1 MNKMT
6 IRDIDVQGKRVLVRV
21 DFNVPYD
28 KETGRILD
36 DSRLRAA
43 LPTIQYLREHGA
55 RVILC
60 SHLGRPKGKVVEEMR
75 MSRIG
80 IGDRL
85 SELLGVPV
93 HTLYHVIGPKAVEVT
108 QAMKPGD
115 VVLLENVRFFPEEE
129 ANDPKMSHALAEL
142 ADVYVNDAFG
152 TAHRAHASTAGIAAH
167 LPAVAGFLMEKEIDY
182 LDKALTNPQRPF
194 AAIIGGAK
202 ISTKIGVLRNLLAR
216 IDCLIVGGGMASTL
230 LKANGVDVGESLVE
244 DDQLDTARD
253 LMQQADEKGI
263 PLFLPEDVVVA
274 DRIAADA
281 LSETVDVDDVPQDML
296 VVDIGPATIESFREA
311 VEDCMTV
318 IWNGPLGVA
327 EYPQFAKGSLGI
339 AEALASLKAA
349 TTIVGGGETVALIH
363 DAGLEDR
370 FTHVS
375 TGGGASLEYLEGK
388 TLPGVAALMDKK

>member
-21 DFNVPYD
+21 DFNVPFD

-60 SHLGRPKGKVVEEMR
+60 SHLDRPNGEVVEELR
-75 MSRIG
+75 MSRVG
-80 IGDRL
+80 VGDRL
-85 SELLGVPV
+85 SELLGAPV
-93 HTLYHVIGPKAVEVT
+93 HTLYHVIGPKAVEAT
-108 QAMKPGD
+108 QALKPGE
-115 VVLLENVRFFPEEE
+115 VILLENVRFFPEEE

-152 TAHRAHASTAGIAAH
+152 TAHRAHASTVGIASY

-182 LDKALTNPQRPF
+182 LDKALTNPARPF

-202 ISTKIGVLRNLLAR
+202 ISTKIGVLRNLLSR

-230 LKANGVDVGESLVE
+230 LKANGIDVGESLVE

-253 LMQQADEKGI
+253 LMEQADEKGI
-263 PLFLPEDVVVA
+263 PLFLPENVVVA
-274 DRIAADA
+274 DRIAEDA
-281 LSETVDVDDVPQDML
+281 LSEVVSVEDIPQDMRI
-296 VVDIGPATIESFREA
+296 VDIGPDTVASFREA

-327 EYPQFAKGSLGI
+327 EYPAFAKGSLGM
-339 AEALASLKAA
+339 AEALAALKA

-363 DAGLEDR
+363 DAGLEDK

-375 TGGGASLEYLEGK
+375 TGGGATLEYLEGK

>member
-21 DFNVPYD
+21 DFNVPFD

-60 SHLGRPKGKVVEEMR
+60 SHLGRPNGKVVEELR
-75 MSRIG
+75 MSRVG

-85 SELLGVPV
+85 SELLEAPV
-93 HTLYHVIGPKAVEVT
+93 HTLYHVIGPKAVEAT
-108 QAMKPGD
+108 QALKPGE
-115 VVLLENVRFFPEEE
+115 VILLENVRFFPEEE

-142 ADVYVNDAFG
+142 ADIYVDDAFG
-152 TAHRAHASTAGIAAH
+152 TAHRAHASTVGIASY

-182 LDKALTNPQRPF
+182 LDKALTNPARPF

-202 ISTKIGVLRNLLAR
+202 ISTKIGVLRNLLSR

-230 LKANGVDVGESLVE
+230 LKANGIDVGESLVE
-244 DDQLDTARD
+244 NDQLDTARD
-253 LMQQADEKGI
+253 LMEQADEKGI

-274 DRIAADA
+274 DRIAEDA
-281 LSETVDVDDVPQDML
+281 LSEIVSVDDVPQDMRI
-296 VVDIGPATIESFREA
+296 VDIGPSTVASFREA

-327 EYPQFAKGSLGI
+327 EYPAFAKGSLGM
-339 AEALASLKAA
+339 AEALAALKA

-363 DAGLEDR
+363 DAGLEDK

>member
-21 DFNVPYD
+21 DFNVPFD

-60 SHLGRPKGKVVEEMR
+60 SHLGRPNGKVVEEMR
-75 MSRIG
+75 MSRVG
-80 IGDRL
+80 VGDRL
-85 SELLGVPV
+85 SELLGAPV
-93 HTLYHVIGPKAVEVT
+93 HTLYHVIGPKAVEAT
-108 QAMKPGD
+108 QALKPGE
-115 VVLLENVRFFPEEE
+115 VILLENVRFFPEEE

-142 ADVYVNDAFG
+142 ADIYVDDAFG
-152 TAHRAHASTAGIAAH
+152 TAHRAHASTVGIASY

-182 LDKALTNPQRPF
+182 LDKALTNPARPF

-202 ISTKIGVLRNLLAR
+202 ISTKIGVLRNLLSR

-253 LMQQADEKGI
+253 LMEQADEKGI

-274 DRIAADA
+274 DRIAEDA
-281 LSETVDVDDVPQDML
+281 LSEVVSVDDIPQDMRI
-296 VVDIGPATIESFREA
+296 VDVGPDTVASFREA

-327 EYPQFAKGSLGI
+327 EYPAFAKGSLGM
-339 AEALASLKAA
+339 AEALASLNA

-363 DAGLEDR
+363 DAGLEDK

>member
-6 IRDIDVQGKRVLVRV
+6 IRDIDVQGKRALVRV
-21 DFNVPYD
+21 DFNVPFD

-60 SHLGRPKGKVVEEMR
+60 SHLGRPNGKVVEEMR
-75 MSRIG
+75 MSRVG
-80 IGDRL
+80 VGDRL
-85 SELLGVPV
+85 SELLGAPV
-93 HTLYHVIGPKAVEVT
+93 HTLYHVIGPKAVEAT
-108 QAMKPGD
+108 QALKPGE
-115 VVLLENVRFFPEEE
+115 VILLENVRFFPEEE

-142 ADVYVNDAFG
+142 ADIYVDDAFG
-152 TAHRAHASTAGIAAH
+152 TAHRAHASTVGIASY

-182 LDKALTNPQRPF
+182 LDKALTNPARPF

-202 ISTKIGVLRNLLAR
+202 ISTKIGVLRNLLSR

-253 LMQQADEKGI
+253 LMEQADEKGI

-274 DRIAADA
+274 DRIAEDA
-281 LSETVDVDDVPQDML
+281 LSEVVSVDDIPQDMRI
-296 VVDIGPATIESFREA
+296 VDVGPDTVASFREA

-327 EYPQFAKGSLGI
+327 EYPAFAKGSLGM
-339 AEALASLKAA
+339 AEALASLNA

-363 DAGLEDR
+363 DAGLEDK

>member
-21 DFNVPYD
+21 DFNVPFD

-60 SHLGRPKGKVVEEMR
+60 SHLGRPNGKVVEELR
-75 MSRIG
+75 MSRVG
-80 IGDRL
+80 VGDRL
-85 SELLGVPV
+85 SELLGAPV
-93 HTLYHVIGPKAVEVT
+93 HTLYHVIGPKAVEAT
-108 QAMKPGD
+108 QALKPGE
-115 VVLLENVRFFPEEE
+115 VILLENVRFFPEEE

-142 ADVYVNDAFG
+142 ADIYVDDAFG
-152 TAHRAHASTAGIAAH
+152 TAHRAHASTVGIASY

-182 LDKALTNPQRPF
+182 LDKALTNPARPF

-202 ISTKIGVLRNLLAR
+202 ISTKIGVLRNLLSR

-253 LMQQADEKGI
+253 LMEQADEKGI

-274 DRIAADA
+274 DRIAEDA
-281 LSETVDVDDVPQDML
+281 LSEVVSVDDIPQDMRI
-296 VVDIGPATIESFREA
+296 VDVGPDTVASFREA

-327 EYPQFAKGSLGI
+327 EYPAFAKGSLDM
-339 AEALASLKAA
+339 AEALATLNA

-363 DAGLEDR
+363 DAGLEDK

-375 TGGGASLEYLEGK
+375 TGGDASLEYLEGK

>member
-6 IRDIDVQGKRVLVRV
+6 ICDIDVQGKRVLVRV
-21 DFNVPYD
+21 DFNVPFD

-60 SHLGRPKGKVVEEMR
+60 SHLDRPNGKVVEELR
-75 MSRIG
+75 MSRVG
-80 IGDRL
+80 VGDRL
-85 SELLGVPV
+85 SELLGAPV
-93 HTLYHVIGPKAVEVT
+93 HTLYHVIGPKAVEAT
-108 QAMKPGD
+108 QALKPGE
-115 VVLLENVRFFPEEE
+115 VILLENVRFFPEEE

-142 ADVYVNDAFG
+142 ADIYVDDAFG
-152 TAHRAHASTAGIAAH
+152 TAHRAHASTVGIASY

-182 LDKALTNPQRPF
+182 LDKALTNPARPF

-202 ISTKIGVLRNLLAR
+202 ISTKIGVLRNLLSR

-230 LKANGVDVGESLVE
+230 LKANGIDVGESLVE

-253 LMQQADEKGI
+253 LMEQADEKGI

-274 DRIAADA
+274 DRIAEDA
-281 LSETVDVDDVPQDML
+281 LSEVVSVEDIPQDMRI
-296 VVDIGPATIESFREA
+296 VDVGPDTVASFREA

-327 EYPQFAKGSLGI
+327 EYPAFAKGSLGM
-339 AEALASLKAA
+339 AEALAALKA

-363 DAGLEDR
+363 DAGLEDK

-375 TGGGASLEYLEGK
+375 TGGGATLEYLEGK

>member
-21 DFNVPYD
+21 DFNVPFD

-60 SHLGRPKGKVVEEMR
+60 SHLGRPNGKVVEELR
-75 MSRIG
+75 MSRVG
-80 IGDRL
+80 VGDRL
-85 SELLGVPV
+85 SELLGAPV
-93 HTLYHVIGPKAVEVT
+93 HTLYHVIGPKAVEAT
-108 QAMKPGD
+108 QALKPGE
-115 VVLLENVRFFPEEE
+115 VILLENVRFFPEEE
-129 ANDPKMSHALAEL
+129 VNDPKMSHALAEL
-142 ADVYVNDAFG
+142 ADIYVDDAFG
-152 TAHRAHASTAGIAAH
+152 TAHRAHASTVGIASY

-182 LDKALTNPQRPF
+182 LDKALTNPARPF

-202 ISTKIGVLRNLLAR
+202 ISTKIGVLRNLLSR

-253 LMQQADEKGI
+253 LMEQADEKGI

-274 DRIAADA
+274 DRIAEDA
-281 LSETVDVDDVPQDML
+281 LSEVVSVDDIPQDMRI
-296 VVDIGPATIESFREA
+296 VDIGPDTVASFREA

-327 EYPQFAKGSLGI
+327 EYPAFAKGSLGM
-339 AEALASLKAA
+339 AEALAALSA

-363 DAGLEDR
+363 DAGLEDK

>member
-6 IRDIDVQGKRVLVRV
+6 IRDVDVQGKRVLVRV
-21 DFNVPYD
+21 DFNVPFD
-28 KETGRILD
+28 METGRILD

-55 RVILC
+55 RVVLC
-60 SHLGRPKGKVVEEMR
+60 SHLARPKGKVVEELR
-75 MSRIG
+75 MSRVG
-80 IGDRL
+80 VGDRL
-85 SELLGVPV
+85 SELLGAPV
-93 HTLYHVIGPKAVEVT
+93 HTLYHVIGPKAVEAT
-108 QAMKPGD
+108 QALKPGE
-115 VVLLENVRFFPEEE
+115 VILLENVRFFPEEE

-152 TAHRAHASTAGIAAH
+152 TAHRAHASTVGIASH

-182 LDKALTNPQRPF
+182 LDKALTNPARPF

-202 ISTKIGVLRNLLAR
+202 ISTKIGVLRSLLSR

-230 LKANGVDVGESLVE
+230 LKANGIEVGESLVE
-244 DDQLDTARD
+244 EDQLGTARD
-253 LMQQADEKGI
+253 LMQQADDKGI

-274 DRIAADA
+274 DRIAEDA
-281 LSETVDVDDVPQDML
+281 LSEVVSVEDIPQDMRI
-296 VVDIGPATIESFREA
+296 VDVGPDTVASFREA
-311 VEDCMTV
+311 VEECKTI

-327 EYPQFAKGSLGI
+327 EYPAFAKGSLGM
-339 AEALASLKAA
+339 AEALAALKA
-349 TTIVGGGETVALIH
+349 TTIVGGGETVALLH
-363 DAGLEDR
+363 EAGLEDK

>member
-21 DFNVPYD
+21 DFNVPFD

-60 SHLGRPKGKVVEEMR
+60 SHLGRPNGKVVEELR
-75 MSRIG
+75 MSRVG
-80 IGDRL
+80 VGDRL
-85 SELLGVPV
+85 SELLGAPV
-93 HTLYHVIGPKAVEVT
+93 HTLYHVIGPKAVEAT
-108 QAMKPGD
+108 QALKPGE
-115 VVLLENVRFFPEEE
+115 VILLENVRFFPEEE
-129 ANDPKMSHALAEL
+129 VNDPKMSHALAEL
-142 ADVYVNDAFG
+142 ADIYVDDAFG
-152 TAHRAHASTAGIAAH
+152 TAHRAHASTVGIASY

-182 LDKALTNPQRPF
+182 LDKALTNPARPF

-202 ISTKIGVLRNLLAR
+202 ISTKIGVLRNLLSR

-253 LMQQADEKGI
+253 LMEQADEKGI

-274 DRIAADA
+274 DRIAEDA
-281 LSETVDVDDVPQDML
+281 LSEVVSVDDIPQDMRI
-296 VVDIGPATIESFREA
+296 VDVGPDTVASFREA

-327 EYPQFAKGSLGI
+327 EYPAFAKGSLDM
-339 AEALASLKAA
+339 AEALATLNA

-363 DAGLEDR
+363 DAGLEDK

>member
-21 DFNVPYD
+21 DFNVPFD

-60 SHLGRPKGKVVEEMR
+60 SHLDRPNGKVVEELR
-75 MSRIG
+75 MSRVG
-80 IGDRL
+80 VGDRL
-85 SELLGVPV
+85 SELLGAPV
-93 HTLYHVIGPKAVEVT
+93 HTLYHVIGPKAVEAT
-108 QAMKPGD
+108 QALKPGE
-115 VVLLENVRFFPEEE
+115 VILLENVRFFPEEE

-152 TAHRAHASTAGIAAH
+152 TAHRAHASTVGIASY

-182 LDKALTNPQRPF
+182 LDKALTNPARPF

-202 ISTKIGVLRNLLAR
+202 ISTKIGVLRNLLSR

-230 LKANGVDVGESLVE
+230 LKANGIDVGESLVE

-253 LMQQADEKGI
+253 LMEQADEKGI
-263 PLFLPEDVVVA
+263 PLFLPENVVVA
-274 DRIAADA
+274 DRIAEDA
-281 LSETVDVDDVPQDML
+281 LSEVVSVEDIPQDMRI
-296 VVDIGPATIESFREA
+296 VDIGPDTVASFREA

-327 EYPQFAKGSLGI
+327 EYPAFAKGSLGM
-339 AEALASLKAA
+339 AEALAALKA

-363 DAGLEDR
+363 DAGLEDK

-375 TGGGASLEYLEGK
+375 TGGGATLEYLEGK